1 MASLTPLQG
10 PLGKRLAAHL
20 LRRASYS
27 ISPQDIEAF
36 ASLTATQAVNQLFQ
50 DQALSFPDGPE
61 GWTVSGPAFSKTR
74 YRINQRELG
83 VGGHNTYVSGWRYN
97 EMIHTKNARWKVV
110 TWFSSLFVIAL
121 RIPDIVVFQYW
132 LMLSNMAFEDLK
144 SLAEKVSFDS
154 AMSHYLNNNINTKDA
169 PNENYAREFLEL
181 FTILKGENIALG
193 NYTNYTESDISEAAK
208 VFSGF
213 YFNGS
218 ASHAVDPDTG
228 IRRCFSNINTHTPG
242 DKVFSSA
249 FQNRTITGA
258 VNSADMYREVKDFVG
273 MVFDQEETARA
284 YIRKMYLFFVADK
297 ISESAELNVIQ
308 PLATELKADGYR
320 HIPILKKL
328 LSSEHFYDKD
338 NANEGDEII
347 GAKIKPVWELMCQS
361 VSIFNLDNKSVGDNK
376 KLFHEDPYAFAKLA
390 DDMGLPVAG
399 PNSVEG
405 FAGYYKSP
413 DYSKNWLTNNVLY
426 PRFSMADV
434 LLTGSVRNNPNRFPY
449 QLDIVK
455 WVKDTIDLPSGPG
468 SPATP
473 IGASDASR
481 VVEMMMDYLL
491 PEKPTGDR
499 YDYFMSRLLGGLSPI
514 NWYFSWKE
522 YLEGAGDENVR
533 VALERLVRAFLSSQ
547 EYQTF

>member
-1 MASLTPLQG
+1 MASLNPLQG

-20 LRRASYS
+20 LRRATYS

-36 ASLTATQAVNQLFQ
+36 ANLSATQAVDQLFQ
-50 DQALSFPDGPE
+50 DQALFFPDGPE
-61 GWTVSGPAFSKTR
+61 GWTVQGPAFSKTR
-74 YRINQRELG
+74 YRIYQGQLG
-83 VGGHNTYVSGWRYN
+83 VGGHNTFVSGWRYY
-97 EMIHTKNARWKVV
+97 EMIHSKNIRWKIVS
-110 TWFSSLFVIAL
+110 WFSSLFVIAL

-132 LMLSNMAFEDLK
+132 LMLSKMAFGDLQ

-193 NYTNYTESDISEAAK
+193 NYTNYTEADISEAAK

-218 ASHAVDPDTG
+218 ANHAVDAETG
-228 IRRCFSNINTHTPG
+228 IRRCFANINNHTPG

-258 VNSADMYREVKDFVG
+258 ANSADMYREVKDFIQ

-297 ISESAELNVIQ
+297 ISEVAEQDIIR
-308 PLATELKADGYR
+308 PLASELKTNGYQ

-328 LSSEHFYDKD
+328 LMSEHFYDKD
-338 NANEGDEII
+338 NANAGDEII
-347 GAKIKPVWELMCQS
+347 GAKIKPVWEMMCQS
-361 VSIFNLDNKSVGDNK
+361 VSIFDLENKSNGNNEL
-376 KLFHEDPYAFAKLA
+376 LFYRDPYAFAKLA

-413 DYSKNWLTNNVLY
+413 DYSRNWLTNNVLY

-434 LLTGSVRNNPNRFPY
+434 LLNGIVRNNPNRFPY

-455 WVKDTIDLPSGPG
+455 WVKDTIDLPNGPG
-468 SPATP
+468 TPSVP
-473 IGASDASR
+473 IGAADAAR

-491 PEKPTGDR
+491 PERPTGDR
-499 YDYFMSRLLGGLSPI
+499 YDFFMSRLL
-514 NWYFSWKE
+514 
-522 YLEGAGDENVR
+522 
-533 VALERLVRAFLSSQ
+533 
-547 EYQTF
+547 